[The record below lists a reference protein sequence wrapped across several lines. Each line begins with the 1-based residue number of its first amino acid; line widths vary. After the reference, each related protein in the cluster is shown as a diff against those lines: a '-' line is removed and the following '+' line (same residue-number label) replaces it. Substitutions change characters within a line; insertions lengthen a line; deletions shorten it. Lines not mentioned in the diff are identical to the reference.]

1 MKKAVEI
8 TKSFPYT
15 IPCSTSN
22 RICLANTRR
31 KIDRTLEGQRW
42 EKIHGY
48 IRVSAKEQNE
58 GRQRIAIQES
68 DFFITRICTDKV
80 SGKNFERPQLL
91 RVLKPGDILVVK
103 SIDRLGRNYKEI
115 LEQWRILT
123 KQKEVRIV
131 VLDTPLL
138 DTRREK

>member
-1 MKKAVEI
+1 M
-8 TKSFPYT
+8 
-15 IPCSTSN
+15 
-22 RICLANTRR
+22 
-31 KIDRTLEGQRW
+31 
-42 EKIHGY
+42 
-48 IRVSAKEQNE
+48 
-58 GRQRIAIQES
+58 QES
-68 DFFITRICTDKV
+68 DFFITRIYTDKV

-123 KQKEVRIV
+123 KQKEVRII

>member
-1 MKKAVEI
+1 M
-8 TKSFPYT
+8 
-15 IPCSTSN
+15 
-22 RICLANTRR
+22 
-31 KIDRTLEGQRW
+31 
-42 EKIHGY
+42 
-48 IRVSAKEQNE
+48 
-58 GRQRIAIQES
+58 QES
-68 DFFITRICTDKV
+68 DFFISRIYTDKV

-123 KQKEVRIV
+123 KQKEVRII